1 MNLAIK
7 YLPSIFLFHACACGS
22 VKFETSWR
30 CGKTLCQ
37 LALVGKSGT
46 RKYIIP
52 IGTYNVCWSSDIL
65 VKLFN
70 NLFYCFVFSAQI
82 PYKNA
87 LCKRQSLQSII
98 TFEFTSIL
106 WRNWPQAPSSSN
118 QSYQLHWFH
127 LLPPMDCLKYTQY
140 PWSVCT
146 CVSRFQ
152 FHVLRWKCYLN
163 ISCLAMIA
171 DHLPGLE
178 KRTSNDQCTKWKSS
192 FLIPAMDFSV
202 DLGKK
207 TV

>member
-1 MNLAIK
+1 M
-7 YLPSIFLFHACACGS
+7 
-22 VKFETSWR
+22 
-30 CGKTLCQ
+30 
-37 LALVGKSGT
+37 
-46 RKYIIP
+46 
-52 IGTYNVCWSSDIL
+52 
-65 VKLFN
+65 
-70 NLFYCFVFSAQI
+70 FSAQI

-98 TFEFTSIL
+98 TFKFTSIL

-140 PWSVCT
+140 LWSVCT

-152 FHVLRWKCYLN
+152 FHILRWKCYLN

-207 TV
+207 NCVSDHTCQVWYFIIWCMLKYLSPLCVDCMLTILNISHY